1 MASVYQI
8 PSVWLK
14 IFFSAV
20 SIPHMLWSLSLE
32 ISQLYQMSSP
42 STSRFART
50 TAIGHQQL
58 LCTTISLPGLSPPVT
73 PSNSH
78 WQRWGTHKT
87 QQPPQ
92 MQKTQVAG
100 DSSPSFS
107 MVRRVTEGIG
117 GHAQRWQSPASSQPS
132 ISATTSSSAEGQLM
146 DLAEHGLSGLI
157 FNRFGS
163 VVQLTT
169 WLDKHRLLGR
179 RWGQKQTLHFCQV
192 EAILDPTLC
201 LQSER
206 SQAHRILTSLS
217 EPRPCPALTC

>member
-1 MASVYQI
+1 MGLRHYHPQAKQES
-8 PSVWLK
+8 LK
-14 IFFSAV
+14 IV
-20 SIPHMLWSLSLE
+20 SPLRSHSFTRRAPRAPL
-32 ISQLYQMSSP
+32 
-42 STSRFART
+42 A
-50 TAIGHQQL
+50 
-58 LCTTISLPGLSPPVT
+58 LPGLPPSATGSSSALPLACQAFLLLVT

-78 WQRWGTHKT
+78 WPRWGTCKT
-87 QQPPQ
+87 EKPPQ
-92 MQKTQVAG
+92 MQKKQVAG
-100 DSSPSFS
+100 DLSPSLS
-107 MVRRVTEGIG
+107 MVRRATKGIG
-117 GHAQRWQSPASSQPS
+117 GHAQRWQSPPASSQPS

-146 DLAEHGLSGLI
+146 NLAEHGLSGLI

-169 WLDKHRLLGR
+169 WLDKHCLLGG
-179 RWGQKQTLHFCQV
+179 RWGQKQTLHFSQV